1 MHFLK
6 KGIAMATLV
15 VIISVMLI
23 LLSVITITGINISN
37 TSRKIAFASE
47 LKMLQDSVDGY
58 ITKNLGEYPVSEF
71 VTIDLSLASD
81 DVKKQFEDNGEEIL
95 DSKVILNKIDY
106 TKLDLTSLTRG
117 TSDTNDDIYV
127 VSTKTGKVYYAKGL
141 KIGNNTYYTL
151 TDELKNLVEYNSKS
165 NEVLTNDAIIFETST
180 NEWTNSNIE
189 VKVKVPRSYVD
200 STITINGNPVT
211 GVSTIDT
218 EAYITHSLTISNNCN
233 LEVNYKDSNN
243 LDRTS
248 SFDITNIDKQKP
260 EINITNIKQLDTN
273 KKYLEIKG
281 NDLESGI
288 KIIKYD
294 TDKITNDEIGRIYF
308 NSNGIEVKNNII
320 EVEDNIPYIT
330 LYIED
335 NAGNYQIV
343 TKEV

>member
-1 MHFLK
+1 MK

-23 LLSVITITGINISN
+23 LLSVIAITGINISN

-47 LKMLQDSVDGY
+47 LKMLQDSIDGY

-71 VTIDLSLASD
+71 VTIDLSRASD

-106 TKLDLTSLTRG
+106 IKLDLTSLTRG
-117 TSDTNDDIYV
+117 TSDTTYDIYV

-165 NEVLTNDAIIFETST
+165 NEVLTNDAVIFETST
-180 NEWTNSNIE
+180 NEWTNSDIE
-189 VKVKVPRSYVD
+189 ITVKVPRSYSND
-200 STITINGNPVT
+200 KLTINGNPVIKF
-211 GVSTIDT
+211 STIGT
-218 EAYITHSLTISNNCN
+218 EDYVIHSLTISYNCN
-233 LEVNYKDSNN
+233 LAVNYKDANN

-260 EINITNIKQLDTN
+260 YIDITNIKQLDTN

-281 NDLESGI
+281 NDSESGV

-294 TDKITNDEIGRIYF
+294 TDKITNDEIGKIYF

-343 TKEV
+343 TKEI

>member
-1 MHFLK
+1 MK

-23 LLSVITITGINISN
+23 LVSVITITGINISN
-37 TSRKIAFASE
+37 TSKKIAFASE

-71 VTIDLSLASD
+71 VTIDLSRASD
-81 DVKKQFEDNGEEIL
+81 DVKKQFQDNGEEIL

-117 TSDTNDDIYV
+117 TSDTTDDIYV
-127 VSTKTGKVYYAKGL
+127 VSTKTGIVYYAKGL

-165 NEVLTNDAIIFETST
+165 NEVLTNDAVIFETST

-189 VKVKVPRSYVD
+189 ITVKVPRSYVD

-218 EAYITHSLTISNNCN
+218 EAYITHSLYISNNCN
-233 LEVNYKDSNN
+233 LEVKYKDSNN

-260 EINITNIKQLDTN
+260 DINITNIKQLDTN

-281 NDLESGI
+281 NDLESGV

-294 TDKITNDEIGRIYF
+294 KDKINDDEIGKIYF

-320 EVEDNIPYIT
+320 EVENDVPYIT
-330 LYIED
+330 LYVED
-335 NAGNYQIV
+335 NAGNYRILI
-343 TKEV
+343 KEI

>member
-1 MHFLK
+1 MK

-47 LKMLQDSVDGY
+47 LKMLQDGVDGY
-58 ITKNLGEYPVSEF
+58 RTTNLEEYPVSEF

-95 DSKVILNKIDY
+95 DNKVILNKIDY
-106 TKLDLTSLTRG
+106 TRLDLTSLTRG
-117 TSDTNDDIYV
+117 TSDTTDDIYV

-151 TDELKNLVEYNSKS
+151 TDELKSLIEYNSKS
-165 NEVLTNDAIIFETST
+165 NEFLANDAIIFETST
-180 NEWTNSNIE
+180 NEWTNGDIE
-189 VKVKVPRSYVD
+189 VKVKVPRSYTD
-200 STITINGNPVT
+200 RTITINGNPVT
-211 GVSTIDT
+211 KGTIGT
-218 EAYITHSLTISNNCN
+218 EEYVIHSITITNNCI

-243 LDRTS
+243 IDRTS

-260 EINITNIKQLDTN
+260 DIDITNIKKLDTN

>member
-1 MHFLK
+1 MK

-47 LKMLQDSVDGY
+47 IKMLQDSIDGY

-71 VTIDLSLASD
+71 VTIDLSRASD

-106 TKLDLTSLTRG
+106 IKLDLTSLTRG
-117 TSDTNDDIYV
+117 TSDTTYDIYV

-165 NEVLTNDAIIFETST
+165 NEVLTNDAVIFETST
-180 NEWTNSNIE
+180 NEWTNSDIE
-189 VKVKVPRSYVD
+189 ITVKVPRSYSND
-200 STITINGNPVT
+200 KLTINGNPVIKF
-211 GVSTIDT
+211 STIGT
-218 EAYITHSLTISNNCN
+218 EDYVIHSLTISYNCN
-233 LEVNYKDSNN
+233 LAVNYKDANN

-260 EINITNIKQLDTN
+260 YIDITNIKQLDTN

-281 NDLESGI
+281 NDSESGV

-294 TDKITNDEIGRIYF
+294 TDKITNDEIGKIYF

-343 TKEV
+343 TKEI

>member
-1 MHFLK
+1 MK
-6 KGIAMATLV
+6 KGIAMATLL

-23 LLSVITITGINISN
+23 LVSVITITGINTSN

-71 VTIDLSLASD
+71 VTIDLSRASN

-95 DSKVILNKIDY
+95 DSKVILSKIDY

-117 TSDTNDDIYV
+117 TSDTTDDIYV
-127 VSTKTGKVYYAKGL
+127 VSNKTGKVYYAKGL

-151 TDELKNLVEYNSKS
+151 TDGLKNLVGYNNKS

-180 NEWTNSNIE
+180 NEWTNSDIK
-189 VKVKVPRSYVD
+189 VKVKVPRSY
-200 STITINGNPVT
+200 SNSALTINGNSVT
-211 GVSTIDT
+211 KGTIGT
-218 EAYITHSLTISNNCN
+218 EDYVIHSLTISYNCN
-233 LEVNYKDSNN
+233 LAVSYKDANN
-243 LDRTS
+243 LDKTS

-260 EINITNIKQLDTN
+260 EITIINVKQLDKN

-281 NDLESGI
+281 NDLESGV

-294 TDKITNDEIGRIYF
+294 TDKIANDEIGRIYF
-308 NSNGIEVKNNII
+308 NSNAIEVKNNII

-343 TKEV
+343 TKEI

>member
-1 MHFLK
+1 MK

-47 LKMLQDSVDGY
+47 IKMLQDSVDGY

-95 DSKVILNKIDY
+95 DSKVVLSKIDY
-106 TKLDLTSLTRG
+106 TKLDLISLTRG
-117 TSDTNDDIYV
+117 TSDTTDDIYV
-127 VSTKTGKVYYAKGL
+127 VSTRTGKVYYAKGL

-151 TDELKNLVEYNSKS
+151 TDELKSLIEYNSKS

-180 NEWTNSNIE
+180 NEWTNSDIE
-189 VKVKVPRSYVD
+189 VKVKVPISY
-200 STITINGNPVT
+200 SNNTLTINGNPVRK
-211 GVSTIDT
+211 VSTIGT
-218 EAYITHSLTISNNCN
+218 EDYVIHSLTITNNCN

-260 EINITNIKQLDTN
+260 EISITNIKQLDTN

-288 KIIKYD
+288 KNIKYD
-294 TDKITNDEIGRIYF
+294 TDKITNDEIGKIYF
-308 NSNGIEVKNNII
+308 NSNGIEVKSNII